1 MGGAILIARRAQWRM
16 GTLVE
21 AGGDVAP
28 SALDGAFA
36 AVAEVEARMST
47 FREDSDVSRL
57 NAAAVGVPVAL
68 HAHTLAVLR
77 FAADLYARTG
87 GAFDV
92 ALGRGVGTRG
102 FATDGACAW
111 RTHAAVRITLDG
123 VAKGFAVD
131 RAVDALRAAGARRGW
146 VNAGGDV
153 RAFGDL
159 ELPVQCRAGGA
170 RRLVALR
177 DGALAT
183 SEYGPRRMSTS
194 SSRLA
199 GRAGR
204 RRGAYGAAVVAPDCT
219 IADALAKAVAVAG
232 RDALGVA
239 RDLGAR
245 VVWHA

>member
-1 MGGAILIARRAQWRM
+1 M

-21 AGGDVAP
+21 AGGDVAAA
-28 SALDGAFA
+28 ALDAAFV

-47 FREDSDVSRL
+47 FRADSDVSRL
-57 NAAAVGVPVAL
+57 NAAPVGVPVAL

-77 FAADLYARTG
+77 VAGDLFVRTR

-92 ALGRGVGTRG
+92 ALGRGSGTSG
-102 FATDGACAW
+102 FVADDGCAW
-111 RTHAAVRITLDG
+111 RTDAGVRITLDG
-123 VAKGFAVD
+123 IAKGFAVD

-146 VNAGGDV
+146 VNAGGDL

-159 ELPVQCRAGGA
+159 EVPVQCRAGA
-170 RRLVALR
+170 TRRVVALR
-177 DGALAT
+177 EGALAT

-204 RRGAYGAAVVAPDCT
+204 RRGAYGAAVLAPDCT

-232 RDALGVA
+232 RDVLGVA
-239 RDLGAR
+239 RDLRAR